1 MRVLNSQSVKQNSGI
16 RRLATRTSVCQREGR
31 SKKEV
36 RERASKIR
44 TKKAQELNQRRDEER
59 GKRMTFFEKVDGW
72 GGGGGRTGFSTSD

>member
-16 RRLATRTSVCQREGR
+16 RRPRRTSVCQREGR

>member
-1 MRVLNSQSVKQNSGI
+1 MRVLNSQSLRQNSGI
-16 RRLATRTSVCQREGR
+16 RRRTSVCQREGR

-72 GGGGGRTGFSTSD
+72 SEGRRRTGFSTSD